1 MDAGNMK
8 IRTAIAGLALS
19 TFAVATVFGQQPN
32 AANAKI
38 EIVPVKGNIY
48 LLAGAGGNIALSI
61 GPDGVLMVDSGLA
74 NRSDQV
80 IAAINQFSQAINAR
94 GLPINAIAPPKP
106 IRYILN
112 THVHADHTGGNEK
125 IAKAGRTFTGGNVIG
140 DLPDATEGAAIVAH
154 ENVLKRLSAPSAN
167 QAGVK
172 QPAAP
177 FGAWPTETYYHDQM
191 KLSHFFNGEG
201 VQLIHIPNAHT
212 DGDSMV
218 YFRTSDVLATGDI
231 FVNTGYPFI
240 DLDNGGSV
248 QGEIEGLN
256 RILDLAYAEYRSEG
270 GTMIIPGHG
279 RICDVADAAYY
290 RDMVTIVRDR
300 IQDGIKKGK
309 TFDQIKASKPTADW
323 DPRYG
328 SSDRFIDG
336 VYKSLTQNQKK

>member
-1 MDAGNMK
+1 MNARK
-8 IRTAIAGLALS
+8 IRIATGGAA
-19 TFAVATVFGQQPN
+19 FAVALASAFGQQPN
-32 AANAKI
+32 AAPAKI

-48 LLAGAGGNIALSI
+48 MLAGAGGNITLSM

-80 IAAINQFSQAINAR
+80 LAAINQFSQAMNAR
-94 GLPINAIAPPKP
+94 GLPLNAIAPFKP

-140 DLPDATEGAAIVAH
+140 DLADATEGAAIVAH
-154 ENVLKRLSAPSAN
+154 ENVLTRLSG
-167 QAGVK
+167 AGGK
-172 QPAAP
+172 QPAVP
-177 FGAWPTETYYHDQM
+177 FGAWPTESYYHDMM

-231 FVNTGYPFI
+231 FVTTSYPFI
-240 DLDNGGSV
+240 DLETGGSV
-248 QGEIEGLN
+248 QGLIEGLN

-270 GTMIIPGHG
+270 GTMIVPGHG
-279 RICDVADAAYY
+279 RICDVADVAYY

-300 IQDGIKKGK
+300 IQDGIKKGT
-309 TFDQIKASKPTADW
+309 TFDQIKAAKPTADW

-336 VYKSLTQNQKK
+336 VYKSLTKKK

>member
-1 MDAGNMK
+1 MSTRIRIVAAMAG
-8 IRTAIAGLALS
+8 IVCAGA
-19 TFAVATVFGQQPN
+19 FAQQPS
-32 AANAKI
+32 AAPAKI

-74 NRSDQV
+74 NRSDDV
-80 IAAINQFSQAINAR
+80 IKAINQFTQAVNAR

-140 DLPDATEGAAIVAH
+140 DLADATEGAAIVAH
-154 ENVLKRLSAPSAN
+154 ENVLARLSSAK
-167 QAGVK
+167 GK

-218 YFRTSDVLATGDI
+218 YFRTSDVIATGDI
-231 FVNTGYPFI
+231 FVTTSYPFI
-240 DLDNGGSV
+240 DLENGGSI

-256 RILDLAYAEYRSEG
+256 RILDLAYAEFRSEG

-279 RICDVADAAYY
+279 RICDVADVAYY

-300 IQDGIKKGK
+300 IRDGIKKDK
-309 TFDQIKASKPTADW
+309 TFEQIKASKPTADW

-328 SSDRFIDG
+328 SSDRFIEG
-336 VYKSLTQNQKK
+336 VYKSLTQKK

>member
-1 MDAGNMK
+1 MNVGNMK
-8 IRTAIAGLALS
+8 MRIAAACLALS
-19 TFAVATVFGQQPN
+19 TFSVATAFGQQPN
-32 AANAKI
+32 AAPAKI

-48 LLAGAGGNIALSI
+48 MLAGAGGNITLSM

-80 IAAINQFSQAINAR
+80 LAAINQFSQAMNAR
-94 GLPINAIAPPKP
+94 GLPLNAIAPFKP

-140 DLPDATEGAAIVAH
+140 DLADATEGAAIVAH
-154 ENVLKRLSAPSAN
+154 ENVLTRLSGGQVN
-167 QAGVK
+167 QTGGK
-172 QPAAP
+172 QAAAP
-177 FGAWPTETYYHDQM
+177 FGAWPTESYYHDQM

-231 FVNTGYPFI
+231 FVTTSYPFI
-240 DLDNGGSV
+240 DLDMGGSV
-248 QGEIEGLN
+248 QGLIEGLN

-270 GTMIIPGHG
+270 GTMIVPGHG
-279 RICDVADAAYY
+279 RICDVADVAYY

-309 TFDQIKASKPTADW
+309 TFDQIKALKPTADW

-336 VYKSLTQNQKK
+336 VYKSLTQKK